1 MYLAL
6 IGWLYVVLM
15 FSIAQESVV
24 ATVFYLLFLGVLP
37 VVLIGWM
44 RRVRRRERAQERD
57 DA

>member
-15 FSIAQESVV
+15 FSLAQERVL

-44 RRVRRRERAQERD
+44 RRVRRRERARERD